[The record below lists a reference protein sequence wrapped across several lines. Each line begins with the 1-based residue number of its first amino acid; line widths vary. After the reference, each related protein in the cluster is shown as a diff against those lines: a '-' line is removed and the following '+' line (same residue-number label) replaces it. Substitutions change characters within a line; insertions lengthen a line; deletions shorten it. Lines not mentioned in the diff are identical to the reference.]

1 MAVPKRKTSKSK
13 RNMRRSHNSLS
24 DINIIIDKES
34 GEPRIS
40 HRIDTSTGVYKGRQ
54 ILKKKSKSTN

>member
-1 MAVPKRKTSKSK
+1 
-13 RNMRRSHNSLS
+13 MRRSHNSIK

-40 HRIDTSTGVYKGRQ
+40 HRLDKSTGVYKGRQ
-54 ILKKKSKSTN
+54 VLKTKSKETN

>member
-1 MAVPKRKTSKSK
+1 MAVPKRKTSSSK
-13 RNMRRSHNSLS
+13 RNMRRSHNSIK

-40 HRIDTSTGVYKGRQ
+40 HRLDKSTGVYKGRQ
-54 ILKKKSKSTN
+54 VLKTKSKETN

>member
-1 MAVPKRKTSKSK
+1 MAVPKKNKPIK
-13 RNMRRSHNSLS
+13 RNMRRSHNSIK

-40 HRIDTSTGVYKGRQ
+40 GLDKSTGVYKGRQ
-54 ILKKKSKSTN
+54 VLKTKSKETN